1 NIFGFYQPFAL
12 NQTNPNLM
20 LVGSSNGA
28 IYTADFSTAQKV
40 GNTLNV
46 ALGVNFITGG
56 DFPAGTL
63 EAGGAITALA
73 YADVAYVGTDQTN
86 RALGGKVSQG
96 ALLIRAA
103 GADQFAKATG
113 YAGSTPL
120 AITVDPRDPNR
131 AYILD
136 AEGRVWVTLNGG
148 ATTPSFT
155 QIGGAGA
162 NVTANLPALPANST
176 LTFGAITIIPTGA
189 TAGSGED
196 VLVSNPPGT
205 TGGGVFITQIP
216 NGTAPDF

>member
-1 NIFGFYQPFAL
+1 
-12 NQTNPNLM
+12 
-20 LVGSSNGA
+20 
-28 IYTADFSTAQKV
+28 
-40 GNTLNV
+40 
-46 ALGVNFITGG
+46 
-56 DFPAGTL
+56 
-63 EAGGAITALA
+63 
-73 YADVAYVGTDQTN
+73 
-86 RALGGKVSQG
+86 
-96 ALLIRAA
+96 
-103 GADQFAKATG
+103 AKATG

-176 LTFGAITIIPTGA
+176 LTYGAITIIPTGA

-205 TGGGVFITQIP
+205 TGGGVYITQIP
-216 NGTAPDF
+216 AGTPDFTKTSWQPWGNATQSPNPGKLPDVQVSSLQYYQQA